1 MSLFDGQPDAP
12 AASKRVPLAS
22 QPLAER
28 MRPRTL
34 AEYSGQHHLLG
45 PGKPL
50 RVQIERDALDQSG
63 VGSMIL
69 WGPPGSGKTTLA
81 KIIAETTQANFIEFS
96 AVMSGIKEI
105 KQVMAT
111 AAQAAE
117 MHSRTILFVDEIH
130 RFNKAQQD
138 AFLPYV
144 ERGTIRLIGA
154 TTENPSFEV
163 ISALLSRCRV
173 YVLQPLSED
182 HIAHLLRRALEDP
195 ARGLGSL
202 NLAADDEALAL
213 IANYSSGDCR
223 AAYNTLEVAAQL
235 AQEPNTLE
243 VAAQL
248 PQEPNQP
255 IRAVGAAE
263 SNQPIRA
270 VGAADISPALQRGES
285 VESEELKS
293 RRDDALKGH
302 DFSRAESAQKDDRA
316 LAPAKTSQPHNRI
329 TKEIAT
335 EAVQQRVLIYDKNGE
350 EHYNLISAL
359 HKSVRN
365 SDPDAALYWLARM
378 FAAGEDPLYLAR
390 RVVRMAVED
399 IGLAAPEAL
408 NLCLSA
414 KEAIDFLGSPE
425 GDLALAE
432 AVVYLCLA
440 PKSNAVY
447 TAYAAVQSE
456 IEHTR
461 QEPVPLHLRN
471 APTRLM
477 KELDYGRGYLYAH
490 DEEGKVADMDCLPD
504 SLRGRSYYKPT
515 QEGREKLLAQR
526 MEDIRTLRLRKHGG
540 A

>member
-1 MSLFDGQPDAP
+1 MSLFDGQPDGP
-12 AASKRVPLAS
+12 AASKGVPLAS

-34 AEYSGQHHLLG
+34 EEYSGQQHLLG

-50 RVQIERDALDQSG
+50 RVQIERNDPKSSG
-63 VGSMIL
+63 TGSMIL

-81 KIIAETTQANFIEFS
+81 KIIAETTQANFVEFS

-105 KQVMAT
+105 KQVMVA

-154 TTENPSFEV
+154 TTENPSFEI

-173 YVLQPLSED
+173 YVLHPLSEE
-182 HIAHLLRRALEDP
+182 HIALLLHRALEDTE
-195 ARGLGSL
+195 RGLGSL
-202 NLAADDEALAL
+202 NLTADDNALAL
-213 IANYSSGDCR
+213 IASYSSGDCR

-235 AQEPNTLE
+235 ATAAA
-243 VAAQL
+243 VAHIDVA
-248 PQEPNQP
+248 
-255 IRAVGAAE
+255 
-263 SNQPIRA
+263 
-270 VGAADISPALQRGES
+270 
-285 VESEELKS
+285 
-293 RRDDALKGH
+293 
-302 DFSRAESAQKDDRA
+302 
-316 LAPAKTSQPHNRI
+316 
-329 TKEIAT
+329 IAT
-335 EAVQQRVLIYDKNGE
+335 EAVQQRVLMYDKNGE

-432 AVVYLCLA
+432 AVVYLSLA
-440 PKSNAVY
+440 PKSNSVY
-447 TAYAAVQSE
+447 TAYGAVQAE

-477 KELDYGRGYLYAH
+477 KELEYGKGYVYAH
-490 DEEGKVADMDCLPD
+490 DEEGKIADMDCLPD

-515 QEGREKLLAQR
+515 EEGRERQLARR
-526 MEDIRTLRLRKHGG
+526 MEEIRRIRASRHGK
-540 A
+540 